1 MLQLKTTFSSLVI
14 MGGNISWCWNYNE
27 DSYVK
32 KNKIKSVN
40 FHLNL
45 STETDQLI
53 GFFFFRQCKCTEDKM
68 SLLTNVFPPTSQVK
82 AWERKDL
89 PCLTARCH
97 LYKVRSEGV
106 KGIISCVAAEAA
118 LLSATCY
125 LLPLITVRWLV
136 MVGVSTSLTWLSLVL
151 SHTACRS
158 YSQGEKWSRF
168 YQ

>member
-1 MLQLKTTFSSLVI
+1 MYFFNSDRQWK
-14 MGGNISWCWNYNE
+14 YPE
-27 DSYVK
+27 DAM
-32 KNKIKSVN
+32 SV
-40 FHLNL
+40 
-45 STETDQLI
+45 
-53 GFFFFRQCKCTEDKM
+53 
-68 SLLTNVFPPTSQVK
+68 LTNVFPPTSQVK

-89 PCLTARCH
+89 PCLTACCH

-125 LLPLITVRWLV
+125 LLPLITVRWLA

-151 SHTACRS
+151 SHSACRS

-168 YQ
+168 LPAASLMLRCWKCLRSFSWTGEFTGWEEDAGALK